1 MVLTERHIVKPNKEL
16 IFLCSKAKEL
26 YNQALYYWRQSVF
39 GNIEYFNELELVNL
53 FREFNEPSFRA
64 LPSDSAQQTIKF
76 LFKNIKS
83 WQQAKKEFLK
93 SPRNFLGKPR
103 IPKYKNELSELYF
116 TINQLRY
123 KNNFIHFPK
132 SINLK
137 PIKVKSNNID
147 FCRIIPR
154 ADHFII
160 EFTYKVKETKEA
172 IFNKKAIGIDLGLNN
187 LITSVSTEGAAEI
200 INGRSLK
207 SINQFYNKKKS
218 KLQSKLKTKKTSK
231 RIQKISLK
239 RNNKVNDF
247 IHKTSRFII
256 QNALKKDISL
266 IVIGN
271 NKTWKQEI
279 NLGTKTNQNFVSIPH
294 TQLIEKIKYKAKMVG
309 IQVQTVEESYT
320 SKCSALDLEEI
331 KKHEVYLGKRVKR
344 GLFKASGDI
353 YINADANGAL
363 NILRKVIGDEFL
375 KENFNS
381 IASCVLQPVK
391 INKF

>member
-1 MVLTERHIVKPNKEL
+1 M
-16 IFLCSKAKEL
+16 
-26 YNQALYYWRQSVF
+26 
-39 GNIEYFNELELVNL
+39 
-53 FREFNEPSFRA
+53 
-64 LPSDSAQQTIKF
+64 SD
-76 LFKNIKS
+76 
-83 WQQAKKEFLK
+83 
-93 SPRNFLGKPR
+93 
-103 IPKYKNELSELYF
+103 
-116 TINQLRY
+116 
-123 KNNFIHFPK
+123 
-132 SINLK
+132 
-137 PIKVKSNNID
+137 
-147 FCRIIPR
+147 
-154 ADHFII
+154 
-160 EFTYKVKETKEA
+160 
-172 IFNKKAIGIDLGLNN
+172 
-187 LITSVSTEGAAEI
+187 
-200 INGRSLK
+200 
-207 SINQFYNKKKS
+207 KKS
-218 KLQSKLKTKKTSK
+218 FFDYTVK
-231 RIQKISLK
+231 
-239 RNNKVNDF
+239 
-247 IHKTSRFII
+247 
-256 QNALKKDISL
+256 NALKKDISL

-391 INKF
+391 INIF